1 MSANPDRVRE
11 IFGKAARMPEDA
23 RAVYIRVACGHD
35 AALQG
40 EVESLLEQAN
50 SSTTQ
55 LSDDQPPSDP
65 MIGVQVGQ
73 YIIKSLI
80 GSGGM
85 GIVYRCTQQSPR
97 RTVAIKMMK
106 QGVASRNALR
116 RFEFESEALGRL
128 RHENIAQIYEASTWD
143 DGSGARPFFAME
155 YLAGGKPITQYVR
168 EKELG
173 THERLEMFMKVCD
186 AVQHGHQKGIIHRDL
201 KPHNILVTSNG
212 VPKIIDFGVARST
225 NSDMAATTLQS
236 DIGALIGTLQYM
248 SPEQCGGD
256 PSDIDVRS
264 DVYTLGVV
272 LYELLCESLP
282 YDVKNIAIAEAVR
295 IVQQNQP
302 SKPSTVN
309 KRLRGDI
316 ETVVMM
322 TLEKDR
328 DRRYQTAVE
337 LKQDIDRYLTNTPI
351 AARRPSAWYH
361 IKRFATRHRATAATM
376 IISVGILLASIGA
389 ISILWLDA
397 TNARLE
403 AEESARRA
411 DTEATNARQATDK
424 AEREAKN
431 ARQATDKAERE
442 AKNAEDA
449 RDQQQRTVFHAST
462 MAAFMALESNAMP
475 TAKTYL
481 KKARKAKLDEHG
493 DLPDLDQMPFE
504 FRHLQHLANS
514 GGPQRDSIGL
524 DDEIAGVTGY
534 PPPVTAIAISPD
546 GGRIASG
553 YNNGTIGIL
562 DTVMSDSIVT
572 LGDDHDGSKGPAYKK
587 VRSVSFNCDGT
598 KLASTTLT
606 AIRIWDTRTG
616 ELTRTLDS
624 PDETDLCKGIFSPRG
639 NFFAYTSMG
648 GTIHIWDTE
657 LDEPNPLEEF
667 EPAGIDNQ
675 NTKDR
680 GNIDICFNF
689 DGTQLARG
697 FKSKISIMN
706 IEDEKIIWRHS
717 LDDKENSLDDK
728 ENSLDDKE
736 MNSMA
741 FHPDGD
747 QLAILTR
754 SKKRFDVIDVDDIE
768 YHDIEYHGIEIFDV
782 TTRNGDEAIKFDL
795 DGQANSIAFSPDGTR
810 LAVSTDKLVGL
821 WDLDLEEQVFFFPR
835 EGLRSQ
841 LNRDPI
847 VAFSPNNNYLASGWD
862 ENVRLWRTSATT
874 SSMLYMNDLENDLEE
889 CAEKLIKES
898 TGEDDIVD
906 DDTVLLLLEK
916 ESKNLTAKEQTAIQN
931 LVLKKMVERRKQLSS
946 KTESDNASSTL
957 PVAPDVRSEPTK
969 TTLQSTREND
979 QDPGD

>member
-1 MSANPDRVRE
+1 
-11 IFGKAARMPEDA
+11 
-23 RAVYIRVACGHD
+23 
-35 AALQG
+35 
-40 EVESLLEQAN
+40 
-50 SSTTQ
+50 
-55 LSDDQPPSDP
+55 
-65 MIGVQVGQ
+65 
-73 YIIKSLI
+73 
-80 GSGGM
+80 
-85 GIVYRCTQQSPR
+85 
-97 RTVAIKMMK
+97 
-106 QGVASRNALR
+106 
-116 RFEFESEALGRL
+116 
-128 RHENIAQIYEASTWD
+128 
-143 DGSGARPFFAME
+143 
-155 YLAGGKPITQYVR
+155 
-168 EKELG
+168 
-173 THERLEMFMKVCD
+173 
-186 AVQHGHQKGIIHRDL
+186 
-201 KPHNILVTSNG
+201 
-212 VPKIIDFGVARST
+212 
-225 NSDMAATTLQS
+225 
-236 DIGALIGTLQYM
+236 
-248 SPEQCGGD
+248 
-256 PSDIDVRS
+256 
-264 DVYTLGVV
+264 
-272 LYELLCESLP
+272 
-282 YDVKNIAIAEAVR
+282 IAIAEAVR

-481 KKARKAKLDEHG
+481 KKAHKAKLDEHG

-572 LGDDHDGSKGPAYKK
+572 LGDDHDGSKGPAYKG

-717 LDDKENSLDDK
+717 LDDKE
-728 ENSLDDKE
+728 

-754 SKKRFDVIDVDDIE
+754 SEKRFDV
-768 YHDIEYHGIEIFDV
+768 IEIFDV
-782 TTRNGDEAIKFDL
+782 TTRNGDEAIRDVKFDL

-810 LAVSTDKLVGL
+810 LAFSTVYHVGL

-835 EGLRSQ
+835 EELRSQ